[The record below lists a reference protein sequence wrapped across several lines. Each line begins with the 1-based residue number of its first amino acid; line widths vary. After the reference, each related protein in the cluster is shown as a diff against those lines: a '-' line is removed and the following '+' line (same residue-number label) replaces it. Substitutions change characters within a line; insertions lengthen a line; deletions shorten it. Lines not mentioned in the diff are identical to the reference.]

1 MTPAGVTPEE
11 QFAVSRCL
19 SERFVCRV
27 DRFAGLVS
35 SGCSGQASHGGPCD
49 RADGTTQ
56 GRSDDRTGR
65 RAAGGSHS
73 GRNRLSARSSC
84 RIEHFT
90 GRVSGRRSGHASH
103 GSPYGRADGTS
114 HDGAEY
120 CARGRTAS
128 RSRSR
133 TERMGT
139 RLLRQSCVVHHK
151 EPPSVSKPAIT
162 DDTVRPLQKAAPF
175 TTNSMYRR
183 SDAVQ

>member
-1 MTPAGVTPEE
+1 M
-11 QFAVSRCL
+11 
-19 SERFVCRV
+19 CRV

-35 SGCSGQASHGGPCD
+35 GGSSGQTSHGSPCD
-49 RADGTTQ
+49 CADGTTQ

-65 RAAGGSHS
+65 RAAGGSDS
-73 GRNRLSARSSC
+73 GRNQLSPRSSC

-90 GRVSGRRSGHASH
+90 GLMSGSGPGHASH
-103 GSPYGRADGTS
+103 RSPNGRADGTS
-114 HDGAEY
+114 HDRAEN
-120 CARGRTAS
+120 CAGRRTAR
-128 RSRSR
+128 RSRSG
-133 TERMGT
+133 TKRMGT

-183 SDAVQ
+183 SDRVQ

>member
-1 MTPAGVTPEE
+1 M
-11 QFAVSRCL
+11 
-19 SERFVCRV
+19 CRV
-27 DRFAGLVS
+27 DRFAGLVP
-35 SGCSGQASHGGPCD
+35 SGRSGQTSHGGPCD
-49 RADGTTQ
+49 CADGTTQ

-114 HDGAEY
+114 HDRAEN
-120 CARGRTAS
+120 CARRRTAS

-133 TERMGT
+133 TERMRA

-175 TTNSMYRR
+175 TMDSMYRR